1 MSAEDF
7 DPEDIKNFSVP
18 ESMLEQLYEFTGSS
32 TNDRGFCLA
41 YVSQS
46 GQVLVIHKADTQIVD
61 LGLRKALE
69 KYLIDLEESE
79 GRSDL
84 TDLGPPEE

>member
-7 DPEDIKNFSVP
+7 DPEDITNFSVP

-41 YVSQS
+41 YVSQG